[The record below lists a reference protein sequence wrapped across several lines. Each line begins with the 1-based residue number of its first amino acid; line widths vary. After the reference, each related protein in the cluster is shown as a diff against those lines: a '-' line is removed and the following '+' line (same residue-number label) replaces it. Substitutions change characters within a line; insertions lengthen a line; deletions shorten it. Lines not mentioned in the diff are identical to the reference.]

1 MSVPFRRFSLLWT
14 FSAAF
19 LGVVVVGALLQMA
32 LVYGVI
38 RPAARHWLHSQG
50 EVLARAGAQAVGTA
64 LDRDPQARIPEV
76 LASVTNRSGLV
87 ALAYRDASG
96 RFGGSD
102 RPLGGRRPL
111 WRGRRGR
118 LGGQAPGSA
127 VGPRAEG
134 PVPPDPGDSANP
146 GDLGGTSGT
155 PQSRAPS
162 PYPPLPGEPALRL
175 GRPFPQFEAGP
186 NGPEIGARVA
196 VMVQGRPAGE
206 VLAILPPL
214 ASLGWPEGIPRP
226 SLLFVPIAAVLSGA
240 AAYFLFRSLS
250 RRLHRLEE
258 HAERVASGDLDS
270 RVPGLGGDEVG
281 RLAESLNRM
290 TDRLAEARRRVADAE
305 EQRRRFLADAAHEL
319 STPLTTI
326 RGNTETLLDPGVPLA
341 AADRQASLQDIL
353 AEAQRMDLLVRDLL
367 DLARLESGAPE
378 PAPELVDLAGLAREC
393 VRRFGAA
400 YRDAGLALSGPGN
413 GVDVSENV
421 SAGAGAVASSGPGA
435 EPGTEPGTKPSAG
448 ASTTTGMK
456 PHIEADR
463 AAIRGVPRRLEQI
476 LDNLLLNALRYVP
489 RGGSVRVV
497 VGRTGDEVHLIVED
511 DGPGFPTEDLPR
523 IFDRF
528 YRADRSRSPKGT
540 GQAGGTGLGLAIVR
554 EIVRRHGGR
563 IAAYNRAGG
572 GACVKV
578 ELPSPKETR
587 PQWLSSADSGRA
599 SAPKG
604 GTVGD
609 GGGE

>member
-1 MSVPFRRFSLLWT
+1 MRPAAAAVPTGRRRRLMSVPFRRFSLLWT

-127 VGPRAEG
+127 VEPRAEG
-134 PVPPDPGDSANP
+134 PMPLVPGDSVDP

-155 PQSRAPS
+155 PQARAPS

-258 HAERVASGDLDS
+258 HAERVAAGDLDA

-290 TDRLAEARRRVADAE
+290 TDRLAEARRKVAEAE

-435 EPGTEPGTKPSAG
+435 EPSGAASAVASTKPD
-448 ASTTTGMK
+448 
-456 PHIEADR
+456 IEADR
-463 AAIRGVPRRLEQI
+463 AVIRAVPRRLEQI

-497 VGRTGDEVHLIVED
+497 VDRIGDDVRLIVED
-511 DGPGFPTEDLPR
+511 DGPGFTAEDLPR

-563 IAAYNRAGG
+563 IAVYNRAGG

-578 ELPSPKETR
+578 ELPSPIGTR
-587 PQWLSSADSGRA
+587 PAR
-599 SAPKG
+599 
-604 GTVGD
+604 
-609 GGGE
+609 

>member
-1 MSVPFRRFSLLWT
+1 MLQTAARAPTGIRRWLMGRPFRRSSLLWT

-19 LGVVVVGALLQMA
+19 LGVLVLGALLQMA

-50 EVLARAGAQAVGTA
+50 EVLARAGAQAVGAA
-64 LDRDPQARIPEV
+64 LDRDPRARISEV

-87 ALAYRDASG
+87 SLVYRDAGG

-102 RPLGGRRPL
+102 RPIGGRRHS
-111 WRGRRGR
+111 WRGWRER

-127 VGPRAEG
+127 GGPRAEDSLSAG
-134 PVPPDPGDSANP
+134 PGEPADSGDPARNYGPFPA
-146 GDLGGTSGT
+146 G
-155 PQSRAPS
+155 APS
-162 PYPPLPGEPALRL
+162 PYATLRGEPGARS

-186 NGPEIGARVA
+186 NAPEIGTRVV
-196 VMVQGRPAGE
+196 VMVQGHPAGE
-206 VLAILPPL
+206 VIAILPPL
-214 ASLGWPEGIPRP
+214 ASLGWPDGIPRP

-258 HAERVASGDLDS
+258 HAERVAAGDLDA

-290 TDRLAEARRRVADAE
+290 TDRLAEARRKVAEAE

-341 AADRQASLQDIL
+341 AADRRVSLQDIL

-378 PAPELVDLAGLAREC
+378 SASELVDLAGLAREC
-393 VRRFGAA
+393 VRRFTAA

-413 GVDVSENV
+413 GVDVSADV
-421 SAGAGAVASSGPGA
+421 SAGAGTGASA
-435 EPGTEPGTKPSAG
+435 EAGTGEGTK
-448 ASTTTGMK
+448 TGTK
-456 PHIEADR
+456 TGTRADIGADR
-463 AAIRGVPRRLEQI
+463 AVVHGVPRRLEQI

-489 RGGSVRVV
+489 RGGSVRVAV
-497 VGRTGDEVHLIVED
+497 ERTGDEVLLIVED
-511 DGPGFPTEDLPR
+511 DGPGFPAEDLPR

-528 YRADRSRSPKGT
+528 YRADHSRSPDGT

-554 EIVRRHGGR
+554 EIVRRQGGR
-563 IAAYNRAGG
+563 ISADNRVGG
-572 GACVKV
+572 GACVNV
-578 ELPSPKETR
+578 ALPSAKGTR
-587 PQWLSSADSGRA
+587 P
-599 SAPKG
+599 AP
-604 GTVGD
+604 
-609 GGGE
+609 

>member
-1 MSVPFRRFSLLWT
+1 MGSPFHRFSLLWT

-19 LGVVVVGALLQMA
+19 LGVLVLGALLQ
-32 LVYGVI
+32 VVIVFGVI

-64 LDRDPQARIPEV
+64 LDRDPQARISEV

-87 ALAYRDASG
+87 LLAYRDASG

-102 RPLGGRRPL
+102 RPLGGRRRPWRG
-111 WRGRRGR
+111 WRGRS
-118 LGGQAPGSA
+118 GGQASGSA
-127 VGPRAEG
+127 GGPRAEDPMSAG
-134 PVPPDPGDSANP
+134 PGDPGDPVDP
-146 GDLGGTSGT
+146 GGISGL
-155 PQSRAPS
+155 PPAGS
-162 PYPPLPGEPALRL
+162 PGSYPPLPGEPGLRS
-175 GRPFPQFEAGP
+175 GRPFPQFEVGP
-186 NGPEIGARVA
+186 NAPEIGARVA
-196 VMVQGRPAGE
+196 VTVQGRRAGE

-258 HAERVASGDLDS
+258 HAERVAAGDLDA

-290 TDRLAEARRRVADAE
+290 TDRLAEARQRVTEAE

-341 AADRQASLQDIL
+341 ADDRQASLRDIL
-353 AEAQRMDLLVRDLL
+353 AEAQRMDLLVHDLL

-378 PAPELVDLAGLAREC
+378 PEPELIDLAGLAREC

-400 YRDAGLALSGPGN
+400 YREAGLTLIGPGC
-413 GVDVSENV
+413 GVEASAEVSTEA
-421 SAGAGAVASSGPGA
+421 SAEV
-435 EPGTEPGTKPSAG
+435 GTEVHTQAGTVGSA
-448 ASTTTGMK
+448 
-456 PHIEADR
+456 EAGR
-463 AAIRGVPRRLEQI
+463 AVIRGVPRRLEQI
-476 LDNLLLNALRYVP
+476 LDNLLLNSLRYVP
-489 RGGSVRVV
+489 RGGSVRVAV
-497 VGRTGDEVHLIVED
+497 ERTGDEVHLIIED
-511 DGPGFPTEDLPR
+511 DGPGFPDEDLPR
-523 IFDRF
+523 VFDRF
-528 YRADRSRSPKGT
+528 YRADRSRSLQGT
-540 GQAGGTGLGLAIVR
+540 RQAGGTGLGLAIVR
-554 EIVRRHGGR
+554 EIVRRQGGR

-572 GACVKV
+572 GACVTV
-578 ELPSPKETR
+578 ALPSPKGTR
-587 PQWLSSADSGRA
+587 LAR
-599 SAPKG
+599 
-604 GTVGD
+604 
-609 GGGE
+609 

>member
-1 MSVPFRRFSLLWT
+1 MPAGADAPAGGSGHRTGGPFGRLSLLWT

-19 LGVVVVGALLQMA
+19 LGVLVLGALLQMA

-50 EVLARAGAQAVGTA
+50 EVLARAGAQAVGAA
-64 LDRDPQARIPEV
+64 LERDPDARIPEV

-87 ALAYRDASG
+87 ALAYRDAVG

-102 RPLGGRRPL
+102 RPLGGRRHPWRG
-111 WRGRRGR
+111 WRGRFVE
-118 LGGQAPGSA
+118 PGSGPGG
-127 VGPRAEG
+127 VPRA
-134 PVPPDPGDSANP
+134 GDSTA
-146 GDLGGTSGT
+146 TESGEPST
-155 PQSRAPS
+155 FSRAPAGGAAG
-162 PYPPLPGEPALRL
+162 PFPPLPGEPALRS

-196 VMVQGRPAGE
+196 VTANGRPAGE

-250 RRLHRLEE
+250 RRLQHLEE
-258 HAERVASGDLDS
+258 HAERVAAGDLDS

-290 TDRLAEARRRVADAE
+290 TDRLAEARRKVAEAE

-326 RGNTETLLDPGVPLA
+326 RGNTETLLDPAVPLA
-341 AADRQASLQDIL
+341 ADERQASLRDIL

-367 DLARLESGAPE
+367 DLARLESGAPD

-400 YRDAGLALSGPGN
+400 YRDAALKLSGPGN
-413 GVDVSENV
+413 GAAADEEARTES
-421 SAGAGAVASSGPGA
+421 GA
-435 EPGTEPGTKPSAG
+435 EAAAG
-448 ASTTTGMK
+448 PAT
-456 PHIEADR
+456 PPDR
-463 AAIRGVPRRLEQI
+463 VLIRGVPRRLEQI
-476 LDNLLLNALRYVP
+476 FDNLLLNALRYVP
-489 RGGSVRVV
+489 RGGSVRVA
-497 VGRTGDEVHLIVED
+497 VGRAGEYVNLTVED
-511 DGPGFPTEDLPR
+511 DGPGFPAEDLPR

-528 YRADRSRSPKGT
+528 YRADRSRSAQGAR
-540 GQAGGTGLGLAIVR
+540 QAAGGTGLGLAIVR

-563 IAAYNRAGG
+563 ITAENRPEG
-572 GACVKV
+572 GARVRV
-578 ELPSPKETR
+578 DLPPPKEAR
-587 PQWLSSADSGRA
+587 RVP
-599 SAPKG
+599 
-604 GTVGD
+604 
-609 GGGE
+609 